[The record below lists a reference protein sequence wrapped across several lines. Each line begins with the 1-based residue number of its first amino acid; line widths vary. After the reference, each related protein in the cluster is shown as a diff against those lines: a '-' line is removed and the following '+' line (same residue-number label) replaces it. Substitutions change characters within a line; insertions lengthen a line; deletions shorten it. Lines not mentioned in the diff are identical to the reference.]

1 MALTAGEI
9 RKSVRR
15 GYKNAGGTEVLVIS
29 AWYGDSGIN
38 VNVEFT
44 APSTYSPTTN
54 KTEIENTVKAF
65 VQTMNSSLSTDN
77 YPRVL
82 SS

>member
-15 GYKNAGGTEVLVIS
+15 GFKNASGTEVLVVS

-38 VNVEFT
+38 VNV
-44 APSTYSPTTN
+44 
-54 KTEIENTVKAF
+54 
-65 VQTMNSSLSTDN
+65 
-77 YPRVL
+77 
-82 SS
+82 